1 VEVNAGEALYIPPLW
16 FHEVKAL
23 ESSISVSIWSQSIE
37 TAMYDA
43 VVRMGVPFDKSW
55 TKKQMVLAAIL
66 YIDQLFTAC
75 EEFNDMA
82 AEEKAHEQGHEASFS
97 DLFTSLWNGLIP
109 DSPNEGDSA
118 SPSQR
123 GKDLIRRLILSRY
136 VPHIPQSLPPPSR
149 LIPIQISAHPGASG
163 RSHACLAALP
173 IPGRSNKLRCQS
185 YGNVIQVIDLFNGE
199 MLLTTIL
206 QRLGRLHSGEVGSH
220 WVREERDL
228 VG

>member
-1 VEVNAGEALYIPPLW
+1 MEVNAGEALYIPPLW

-82 AEEKAHEQGHEASFS
+82 AEEKAHEQGHESSLRFP

-123 GKDLIRRLILSRY
+123 GKDLIRRLVLSRSESIILATLTTH
-136 VPHIPQSLPPPSR
+136 PNTDISTFGRKWEKSR
-149 LIPIQISAHPGASG
+149 VLGRFAHP
-163 RSHACLAALP
+163 RR
-173 IPGRSNKLRCQS
+173 I
-185 YGNVIQVIDLFNGE
+185 
-199 MLLTTIL
+199 
-206 QRLGRLHSGEVGSH
+206 
-220 WVREERDL
+220 
-228 VG
+228 